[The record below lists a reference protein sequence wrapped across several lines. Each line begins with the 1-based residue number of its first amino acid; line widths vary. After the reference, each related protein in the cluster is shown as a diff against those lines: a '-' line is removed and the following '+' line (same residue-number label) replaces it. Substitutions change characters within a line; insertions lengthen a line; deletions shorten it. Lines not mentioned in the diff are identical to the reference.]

1 MAWPICATSMDKQGR
16 RRKKPGTVLEGAMK
30 GIRRMGEY
38 LVNRWRKAM
47 VIGVAL
53 PISLL
58 LAWRAVPASAQSAQV
73 ATAQNAIGA
82 LVVVRPD
89 GIEDRLQGKGSIQL
103 FENDVLR
110 TEPASQALIEFKNGV
125 QVALNENTTF
135 KILSRWEKAKGITR
149 IIRLKQGEIWVKT
162 GEGPKPLE
170 IETPVATAA
179 VRETEFNIKVQE
191 DGQSILTVIQGIV
204 EFGTAFGTCPIRTST
219 VSYGVRGKRCTKP
232 AATDVKPAIAWT
244 GAILQ

>member
-1 MAWPICATSMDKQGR
+1 MKDMGR
-16 RRKKPGTVLEGAMK
+16 HSGLR
-30 GIRRMGEY
+30 
-38 LVNRWRKAM
+38 VNSRQVEL
-47 VIGVAL
+47 VIGCVL
-53 PISLL
+53 TMSLVL
-58 LAWRAVPASAQSAQV
+58 VWSAAPVSAQSAQV
-73 ATAQNAIGA
+73 GTAQNAIGV

-89 GIEDRLQGKGSIQL
+89 GIEDRLQAKGSLQL
-103 FENDVLR
+103 FEGDVLR
-110 TEPASQALIEFKNGV
+110 TEPASQALIEFKDGV
-125 QVALNENTTF
+125 QVALNENTSF

-170 IETPVATAA
+170 VETPVATAA

-244 GAILQ
+244 QAVLQ

>member
-1 MAWPICATSMDKQGR
+1 MSDVKNGSAF
-16 RRKKPGTVLEGAMK
+16 
-30 GIRRMGEY
+30 RMS
-38 LVNRWRKAM
+38 RWRVDIMTAF
-47 VIGVAL
+47 VL
-53 PISLL
+53 TLSLFL
-58 LAWRAVPASAQSAQV
+58 VCGGVPASAQSAQV
-73 ATAQNAIGA
+73 GTAQNAIGV

-89 GIEDRLQGKGSIQL
+89 GIEDRLQAKGSLQL
-103 FENDVLR
+103 FEGDVLR
-110 TEPASQALIEFKNGV
+110 TEPASQALIEFKEGV

-149 IIRLKQGEIWVKT
+149 IIRLKHGEIWVKT

-170 IETPVATAA
+170 VETPVATAA
-179 VRETEFNIKVQE
+179 VRETEFNMKVQE

-232 AATDVKPAIAWT
+232 APTDVKPVIAWT
-244 GAILQ
+244 GAVLQ